1 MVVERT
7 ENPVT
12 TTTTSGGGRKDDWSK
27 EKESESMET
36 DDCDSLSKGSKR
48 KQFDDSQSKTFI
60 GSIGLSGIKIRDIK
74 FYIRK
79 LFF

>member
-1 MVVERT
+1 
-7 ENPVT
+7 
-12 TTTTSGGGRKDDWSK
+12 
-27 EKESESMET
+27 
-36 DDCDSLSKGSKR
+36 LSKGSKR